1 MQNLAPYGHLPA
13 GHSRPQ
19 NNQLMTQSKR
29 IWSQTNAKGNT
40 NGCPLEKGHQRLH
53 NPNFPDFVKHNC
65 FFQCSHL
72 ERKSCIVQEKRDV
85 DRARLARLHASNK
98 QQATLRLFLLSLS
111 FSRPYQPT
119 NSKV

>member
-19 NNQLMTQSKR
+19 NNQQKTQSKR

-65 FFQCSHL
+65 FFNAAIWRENRALCR
-72 ERKSCIVQEKRDV
+72 RKEM
-85 DRARLARLHASNK
+85 
-98 QQATLRLFLLSLS
+98 
-111 FSRPYQPT
+111 
-119 NSKV
+119 